1 MNAVL
6 TTVSTSIEAAA
17 PVITASAAQ
26 SGAASDGFGKVLL
39 SASTKAAHSAAQPKS
54 QATTQSTTQSATRM
68 QSATATA
75 LVTGDAALQS
85 RNMDFATESCLTQLE
100 APQSK
105 TNKTCMA
112 ALGKAATTSE
122 GSTTNTQAANSTKS
136 AQATSTSKVIK
147 STGPGNTAQTAAA
160 KAVDSSDLATPIVIT
175 VPVAPVVTNSMAA
188 ESSTD
193 DAAAVN
199 TLMAQSVP
207 SHSVAESAV
216 KGFTTSTPTY
226 GDKGSGTVKVAESV
240 PTKMQGMPST
250 TEDTDA
256 TACVPGALAEAGDT
270 VLKDSAEEAAQRIG
284 LNRAL
289 AGTVSQAQAKSADA
303 TSYARQAAEHTVQPA
318 NWQIH
323 KSETEISAKVKDD
336 GWQNSAPDES
346 VQSAALRGQF
356 AASQANMLE
365 HSADDTTQSSAHKS
379 SHEPQASSGVRAAQ
393 APSEASKTEKLHEPS
408 TDTVYSNATTTT
420 STTSATATTKI
431 EPATTVGPI
440 TAMTTTTAAAT
451 STSGTTPARGTAMAA
466 SAETRPATITT
477 SESSTLDAAH
487 LRTTASSTELKVS
500 VQVPELGRVEV
511 RAVSSVNGTLAHVTT
526 EHHDA
531 ASVLNDGREGLEAA
545 LRMHDVSLGSLSAQT
560 QSQGGQ
566 QQGETEAQRSRSTST
581 SAGDRDV
588 QPAHAVADDEARTV
602 PEYASISVLA

>member
-1 MNAVL
+1 M
-6 TTVSTSIEAAA
+6 
-17 PVITASAAQ
+17 
-26 SGAASDGFGKVLL
+26 
-39 SASTKAAHSAAQPKS
+39 SASTKAAHSTAGTSSPSTPQSATHATNQSTS
-54 QATTQSTTQSATRM
+54 QVATQSASHSATRM

-75 LVTGDAALQS
+75 LVTGDAARRS
-85 RNMDFATESCLTQLE
+85 RNMDFAAESSLAQLE

-105 TNKTCMA
+105 TNKTCMV
-112 ALGKAATTSE
+112 ALGKADTTSE
-122 GSTTNTQAANSTKS
+122 SATTNSHATSSTKS
-136 AQATSTSKVIK
+136 AQATSTSKVIR

-160 KAVDSSDLATPIVIT
+160 EAVDSSDLATAVVAI

-188 ESSTD
+188 ETSID
-193 DAAAVN
+193 NGAAAN

-207 SHSVAESAV
+207 SHSAAETVV

-240 PTKMQGMPST
+240 PTKMQGTPST

-256 TACVPGALAEAGDT
+256 TACAAGALAEAGDT
-270 VLKDSAEEAAQRIG
+270 ALKDSAEEAAQRIG
-284 LNRAL
+284 LNGAL
-289 AGTVSQAQAKSADA
+289 AGTAAQAQAKPADA
-303 TSYARQAAEHTVQPA
+303 TSHVRAAAERTVQPA
-318 NWQIH
+318 NGQEQ
-323 KSETEISAKVKDD
+323 KSQTGVVATGNGD
-336 GWQNSAPDES
+336 GWQNSAPEES
-346 VQSAALRGQF
+346 AQSAALRGQF

-365 HSADDTTQSSAHKS
+365 HSAGDTAQSSVHKS
-379 SHEPQASSGVRAAQ
+379 SHEPQASSYVRAAQ

-408 TDTVYSNATTTT
+408 TDTVSSNAITTT
-420 STTSATATTKI
+420 STTSATATTKV
-431 EPATTVGPI
+431 EPATAVGPI
-440 TAMTTTTAAAT
+440 TAMTATTAAAT
-451 STSGTTPARGTAMAA
+451 STSGTTPAQGTAMAA
-466 SAETRPATITT
+466 SAETRPTTITT

-566 QQGETEAQRSRSTST
+566 QQGETEAQRSRGTST

-588 QPAHAVADDEARTV
+588 QPAHAVGDDEARTV